1 MENSRETGMP
11 RYRLWGLRT
20 PAPALPSVDLVAGVL
35 GVRAEALSGFSLAR
49 RSLDARK
56 KPKETLERLEQIIA
70 AKKAE
75 LRRNFN
81 IGYKE
86 KN

>member
-1 MENSRETGMP
+1 MVA
-11 RYRLWGLRT
+11 RLNMKRCPYCGWLYPEDQFVKLKRGRGGRST
-20 PAPALPSVDLVAGVL
+20 TIMCLPC
-35 GVRAEALSGFSLAR
+35 R
-49 RSLDARK
+49 DARK